1 MNYEILI
8 MIIII
13 FTIVISYF
21 LVLTHF
27 GRTRY
32 SNTILLIG
40 ESSGVC

>member
-1 MNYEILI
+1 MNNYEILI

-32 SNTILLIG
+32 TILLSG
-40 ESSGVC
+40 ESSGVY